1 MSIAA
6 LIVQHLLLSWE
17 SSGEEWLHE
26 TVMREEI
33 IQACVSKG
41 FIIICMDQNQ
51 DRSGKTAQ
59 YSVCKH
65 GMSSIPE
72 PIRKC

>member
-1 MSIAA
+1 
-6 LIVQHLLLSWE
+6 
-17 SSGEEWLHE
+17 
-26 TVMREEI
+26 MREEI

-65 GMSSIPE
+65 GISSIPE